1 MALFCWKRWESTMY
15 SFRNDYSEGAHPQVL
30 QALADT
36 NGVQT
41 VGYGVDPYCQ
51 AAADTIRRLCAVPDA
66 AVHFL
71 VGGTQVNLVT
81 IDAFLQSYE
90 AVIAAQTGHVSTHET
105 GAIEATGHKVCT
117 VESPDGKL
125 TPSLIES
132 VLAQHNGT
140 EHMVLPRLVYISDT
154 TEIGTLYTKAELT
167 ALRQCCQAHGLFLY
181 LDGARLGSA
190 LTATGNDLT
199 LPDLAALTDGFTIG
213 GTKNGALFGEALVL
227 THPLPHYRWHMKQR
241 GAVLAKGRLLGV
253 QFQTLL
259 EDGLYFDLARH
270 ANRLALRL
278 RDGIAALGYPFP
290 VDSPSNQQFPV
301 LPNAAVKKLQEL
313 GYEFEIDHLVDDGH
327 TCIRLVTSWA
337 TPESATESFLRDLA
351 AC

>member
-1 MALFCWKRWESTMY
+1 MY

-30 QALADT
+30 QALTDT
-36 NGVQT
+36 NAVQT
-41 VGYGVDPYCQ
+41 VGYGMDPYCQ
-51 AAADTIRRLCAVPDA
+51 AAADTIRRLCAAPDA
-66 AVHFL
+66 DVHFL

-125 TPSLIES
+125 TPALVES

-154 TEIGTLYTKAELT
+154 TETGTLYTKAELT
-167 ALRQCCQAHGLFLY
+167 ALRRCCDAHGLFLY

-190 LTATGNDLT
+190 LTSPGSDLT
-199 LPDLAALTDGFTIG
+199 LPDLAALTDAFTIG

-227 THPLPHYRWHMKQR
+227 TRPLPHFRWHMKQR
-241 GAVLAKGRLLGV
+241 GAVLAKGRLLGI
-253 QFQTLL
+253 QFQALL

-270 ANRLALRL
+270 ANQLALRL

-301 LPNAAVKKLQEL
+301 LPNAAVQKLQEL
-313 GYEFEIDHLVDDGH
+313 GYEFEIDHVVDADH

-337 TPESATESFLRDLA
+337 TPESAMESFLRDLA
-351 AC
+351 TC